1 MDGHYLDKEPS
12 HNPQSMEDKKCVCGW
27 VGVDGGWGG
36 GGWESLQEIVT
47 SNSSGKSISPGIS
60 PTMLMLVLLG
70 CVRVFSSM

>member
-1 MDGHYLDKEPS
+1 M
-12 HNPQSMEDKKCVCGW
+12 
-27 VGVDGGWGG
+27 GGGGG